1 MAVTYTWIID
11 ELEVFPTGSDIQ
23 TPINTELDV
32 VHTVRYSLVCSDGE
46 EEMSQKYIHSDT
58 ITMNTD
64 NVSSFASFDSLDS
77 DTVLGWVTES
87 INNNSPFE
95 DPINYLKSCVS
106 KSLADIVNPPTVVK
120 KLN

>member
-64 NVSSFASFDSLDS
+64 NLSSFASFDSLDS